1 MNTTLTLE
9 IASGY
14 NLKKTQID
22 FFVNEH
28 LTVETESVLMQHI
41 HKLIGII
48 RQGGK
53 ELNIHLNAEVADAG
67 TALFMINKQKNKC
80 AINEHHLTER
90 EKEILELIMKGFT
103 NNEIAKELFISL
115 ETVRTHRKH
124 ILTKTGTKNTAS
136 LVKYYYQSVV
146 DNNTFENVS
155 INI

>member
-67 TALFMINKQKNKC
+67 TALFMINKQKNK
-80 AINEHHLTER
+80 
-90 EKEILELIMKGFT
+90 
-103 NNEIAKELFISL
+103 
-115 ETVRTHRKH
+115 
-124 ILTKTGTKNTAS
+124 
-136 LVKYYYQSVV
+136 
-146 DNNTFENVS
+146 
-155 INI
+155 